1 MSRSPQ
7 QQWQEF
13 RQKHIPNFTRP
24 QCWLLMVGGGLSILT
39 FVILILP
46 FLLPLGGPTATDPR
60 HLADPSGAFIEIDG
74 ITLYYDHRPSANDA
88 VILLHGLGGSTLS
101 WQQTM
106 PSLAA
111 AGYDVYALDL
121 PGAGLSEKGL
131 SLDYSQPYLAG
142 LILEWMDNI
151 GLDHAHFAAHAFSA
165 NLALHILQQGPGR
178 IDSLILVAPSI
189 MTAPSPKAPRIIFDL
204 PFLERWTRVLFRWI
218 LPEAVRDQLKS
229 ATRQDDVVTPQLV
242 ADYSRVMQT
251 EGWELTPIGLLRDN
265 HLNTLTLNLTEITLS
280 VLLIWG
286 TDDGWVPLSN
296 APTFQQIP
304 HSQLITLD
312 GVGHLPMHESPE
324 NFNAVLINFLDN
336 HKDKE

>member
-13 RQKHIPNFTRP
+13 RQKHIPNFTHR
-24 QCWLLMVGGGLSILT
+24 QRWLLIGGGGLGILT

-46 FLLPLGGPTATDPR
+46 FLLPLGGPTITDPR
-60 HLADPSGAFIEIDG
+60 HLADPSGAFIEVDG
-74 ITLYYDHRPSANDA
+74 ITLYYDHRSSANDA

-101 WQQTM
+101 WQHTM

-131 SLDYSQPYLAG
+131 FLDYSHPYLAG

-151 GLDHAHFAAHAFSA
+151 GLDHAHIVAHAFSA
-165 NLALHILQQGPGR
+165 NLALHMLQQGPER

-189 MTAPSPKAPRIIFDL
+189 MTASSPKAPRIIFDL
-204 PFLERWTRVLFRWI
+204 PFLERWARVLFRWI
-218 LPEAVRDQLKS
+218 LPEAVRDQLRS

-286 TDDGWVPLSN
+286 TDDGWVPPSN
-296 APTFQQIP
+296 APTFQQMP

-312 GVGHLPMHESPE
+312 GVGHLPMHEAPE